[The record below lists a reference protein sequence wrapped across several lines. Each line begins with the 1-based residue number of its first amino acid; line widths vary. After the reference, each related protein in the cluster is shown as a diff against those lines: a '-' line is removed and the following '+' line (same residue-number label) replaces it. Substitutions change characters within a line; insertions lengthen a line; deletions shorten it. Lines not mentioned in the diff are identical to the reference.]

1 VSPTG
6 RTQRCSEA
14 HARTRLEHA
23 RAFRQVAD
31 LIEDAG
37 PEFAS
42 AAAAVA
48 VLAGVAA
55 CDAACCKALGRRSR
69 GPDHHEAEGLV
80 RQVEPGGKVAATAL
94 GRLLDLKDAAHYGLF
109 DVSGSDLRTAIRQA
123 DKLVTFAESIVAR

>member
-31 LIEDAG
+31 LVEDAG

-42 AAAAVA
+42 AA
-48 VLAGVAA
+48 
-55 CDAACCKALGRRSR
+55 
-69 GPDHHEAEGLV
+69 
-80 RQVEPGGKVAATAL
+80 
-94 GRLLDLKDAAHYGLF
+94 AAHYGLF
-109 DVSGSDLRTAIRQA
+109 DVSGSDLGTAIRQA

>member
-23 RAFRQVAD
+23 RAFRRVAD
-31 LIEDAG
+31 LVEDAG

-69 GPDHHEAEGLV
+69 GPDHHEAEDLV
-80 RQVEPGGKVAATAL
+80 RQVEPGGKVAAIAL
-94 GRLLDLKDAAHYGLF
+94 RRLLDLKDAAHYGLF

-123 DKLVTFAESIVAR
+123 DKLVTFAEAIVAR